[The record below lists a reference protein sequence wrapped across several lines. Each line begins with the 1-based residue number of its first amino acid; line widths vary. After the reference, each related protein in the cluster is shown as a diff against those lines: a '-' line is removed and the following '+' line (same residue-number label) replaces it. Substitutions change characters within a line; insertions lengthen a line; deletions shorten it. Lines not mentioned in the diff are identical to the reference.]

1 MKKRL
6 LAAVAAPTAI
16 LSLVPES
23 DESPSGLSVLS
34 SLPSGL
40 AGALQAAIL
49 PKPRVASLQA
59 SVAMS
64 EGAVNVSLCGVCHV
78 EPLSSDAVRD
88 LITRC
93 VNDPTER
100 VMAVAV
106 ECDPQTLSL
115 IRIAHGAIKALPMDR
130 VQREGSRLVRE
141 ALFASR
147 DVQNLA
153 RHEGVSLK
161 TPTNAVLPRAIASH
175 LEKDGVLWSDEMRV
189 AADAAEAAGTRVI
202 CMGQSAAERLA
213 TTERPPQRSPSILS
227 MAAGWLTAY
236 SLCPGLDER
245 SCDAAGV
252 EAMNTAM
259 RQALPARYRQLVT
272 IPDERMAETLRTLCN
287 ELARSG
293 GTATGGPQRIIVV
306 VGAQH
311 VPGLRKLLARNEST

>member
-1 MKKRL
+1 MRSACWPL
-6 LAAVAAPTAI
+6 SRPRPRF
-16 LSLVPES
+16 SLVPES

-130 VQREGSRLVRE
+130 VQREGSRLVE
-141 ALFASR
+141 
-147 DVQNLA
+147 
-153 RHEGVSLK
+153 RHFL
-161 TPTNAVLPRAIASH
+161 
-175 LEKDGVLWSDEMRV
+175 
-189 AADAAEAAGTRVI
+189 
-202 CMGQSAAERLA
+202 RLA
-213 TTERPPQRSPSILS
+213 TYKFSTARGCVAQDTHQRRPAACDRKPSGEGRRAVERRDESRS
-227 MAAGWLTAY
+227 
-236 SLCPGLDER
+236 
-245 SCDAAGV
+245 
-252 EAMNTAM
+252 
-259 RQALPARYRQLVT
+259 
-272 IPDERMAETLRTLCN
+272 
-287 ELARSG
+287 
-293 GTATGGPQRIIVV
+293 
-306 VGAQH
+306 
-311 VPGLRKLLARNEST
+311 